1 MSLRRVQMRL
11 ATTYMILGPDAAE
24 DLASR
29 QGQAVYFIY
38 KSGGDGFED
47 YVSSDE
53 FEPLPWKA
61 IYNRKGLR
69 MTSFSN
75 YISSLW

>member
-1 MSLRRVQMRL
+1 MIDESTARADAL

-47 YVSSDE
+47 YVSAEFNRYLESD
-53 FEPLPWKA
+53 LQ
-61 IYNRKGLR
+61 
-69 MTSFSN
+69 
-75 YISSLW
+75 